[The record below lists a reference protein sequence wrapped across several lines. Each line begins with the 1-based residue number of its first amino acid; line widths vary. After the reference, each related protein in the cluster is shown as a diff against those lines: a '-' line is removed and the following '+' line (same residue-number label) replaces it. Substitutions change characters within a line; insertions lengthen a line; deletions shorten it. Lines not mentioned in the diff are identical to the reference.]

1 MAATIT
7 LVGARAGKDPELKF
21 ATIKGAEG
29 TAILNLTVAHNDS
42 KKVDGNWVDGPT
54 IWYRVTQFG
63 AAAEASA
70 EHIKKGDRLIL
81 TGKLTVS
88 EFKNK
93 DGEMVT
99 VHEITADG
107 LAPMPSA
114 VKKAKAAEKSDGGN
128 PW

>member
-1 MAATIT
+1 MSATIT

-42 KKVDGNWVDGPT
+42 KKIDGKWVDGPT
-54 IWYRVTQFG
+54 TWYRVTQFG
-63 AAAEASA
+63 ATAEASA
-70 EHIKKGDRLIL
+70 EGIKKGDRVIV
-81 TGKLTVS
+81 TGRLTVS

-99 VHEITADG
+99 VQEINADG
-107 LAPMPSA
+107 LAPMVA
-114 VKKAKAAEKSDGGN
+114 AKKKETVQESSGGS